1 MIGDRAVKSVVWD
14 QLQHIGIIWEIKSF
28 PGHKRLE
35 NWAEGSKKALP
46 LIIKFGA
53 SRDYVALKVMQLT
66 IMRRGM
72 RWEKETKT
80 EKKVGKRQKRD
91 NEERR
96 KEACAWTA
104 VFRLVNGL

>member
-53 SRDYVALKVMQLT
+53 SRDYVALKSHA
-66 IMRRGM
+66 I
-72 RWEKETKT
+72 
-80 EKKVGKRQKRD
+80 D
-91 NEERR
+91 NNEERNEMGERNKNR
-96 KEACAWTA
+96 KESRKKAKE
-104 VFRLVNGL
+104 GQ

>member
-1 MIGDRAVKSVVWD
+1 MIGDRAVESVVWD

-53 SRDYVALKVMQLT
+53 SRDYVALKSHV
-66 IMRRGM
+66 I
-72 RWEKETKT
+72 
-80 EKKVGKRQKRD
+80 D
-91 NEERR
+91 NNEERNEMGERNKNR
-96 KEACAWTA
+96 KESRKKAKE
-104 VFRLVNGL
+104 GQ

>member
-1 MIGDRAVKSVVWD
+1 MIGDRAVESVVWD

-53 SRDYVALKVMQLT
+53 SRDYVALKSHA
-66 IMRRGM
+66 I
-72 RWEKETKT
+72 
-80 EKKVGKRQKRD
+80 D
-91 NEERR
+91 NNEERNEMGERNKNR
-96 KEACAWTA
+96 KESRKKAKE
-104 VFRLVNGL
+104 GQ

>member
-1 MIGDRAVKSVVWD
+1 MIGDRAVENVVWD

-53 SRDYVALKVMQLT
+53 SRDYVALKSHA
-66 IMRRGM
+66 I
-72 RWEKETKT
+72 
-80 EKKVGKRQKRD
+80 D
-91 NEERR
+91 NNEERNEMGERNKNR
-96 KEACAWTA
+96 KESRKKAKE
-104 VFRLVNGL
+104 GQ